1 MHRRVRRRAARV
13 RVHVD
18 IDGDLVGAV
27 SRKAKAGDL
36 AANDYALLTVRL
48 VARTLKNLAGHEL
61 TAALAAD
68 GATKRDES
76 SGELRAL
83 NRLVSVGWDLVG
95 RVPDRPKLRRFL
107 LRGHLAEELAA
118 CDADGPCY
126 RCTPYAI
133 AGAGRDRR
141 RAKAPELAVRAEA
154 GDVVSGEAADN
165 ISVLDEA
172 AQALERLA
180 AHKRAREEFASH
192 GVLQNVVALALAGN
206 AGPHASRPGRYKFD
220 AAVAFEALM
229 DAPRETFQRVVTLA
243 PDARGKHRARW
254 LVGDVARLVVQTL
267 EDGEARPARRLRTV
281 A

>member
-1 MHRRVRRRAARV
+1 M
-13 RVHVD
+13 
-18 IDGDLVGAV
+18 
-27 SRKAKAGDL
+27 
-36 AANDYALLTVRL
+36 
-48 VARTLKNLAGHEL
+48 
-61 TAALAAD
+61 
-68 GATKRDES
+68 
-76 SGELRAL
+76 
-83 NRLVSVGWDLVG
+83 
-95 RVPDRPKLRRFL
+95 
-107 LRGHLAEELAA
+107 
-118 CDADGPCY
+118 
-126 RCTPYAI
+126 
-133 AGAGRDRR
+133 
-141 RAKAPELAVRAEA
+141 RAEA

-206 AGPHASRPGRYKFD
+206 AGPRASRPGRYKFD

-267 EDGEARPARRLRTV
+267 EDGERGRRASRCSSARGSWRTTTPTARTRGPTGTTSSTRASPTTTTRRTDS
-281 A
+281 AKATRSWCTPPSSGRGRAAAGAWARGATASTCGWTGAARSPTCRSSRRHR